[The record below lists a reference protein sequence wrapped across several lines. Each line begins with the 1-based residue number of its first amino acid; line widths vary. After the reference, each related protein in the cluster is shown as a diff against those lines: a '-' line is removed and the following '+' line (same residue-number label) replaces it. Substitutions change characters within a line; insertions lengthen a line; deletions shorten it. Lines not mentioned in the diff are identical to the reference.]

1 MTVFSGYSCFLER
14 HCLLSAS
21 KQVWFYRE
29 AWLLG
34 AVTLSTYSTETLT
47 CPLSESPWT
56 LAPCGPTGVLCS
68 WSTRTVENGVTIKSR
83 HPACIFSS
91 HVHALLFLKNTN
103 YWECK
108 DGNHRA
114 PNQVLLSTRPP
125 VIAQVACPR
134 SWPWKQMRPPT
145 ESIGHVVQWRLLGL
159 ASPLK

>member
-1 MTVFSGYSCFLER
+1 MIVFSGYSCFLEQ

-21 KQVWFYRE
+21 TQVWFYRE

-34 AVTLSTYSTETLT
+34 AVILSTKSTDTLT
-47 CPLSESPWT
+47 CLLSESRWT
-56 LAPCGPTGVLCS
+56 LAPCGPSGVLCS
-68 WSTRTVENGVTIKSR
+68 WSTKTAENGVTIKNR
-83 HPACIFSS
+83 HPACISS
-91 HVHALLFLKNTN
+91 IHTHALFLKNTN
-103 YWECK
+103 YWEFK

-114 PNQVLLSTRPP
+114 PNQVLLSTRPQ

-134 SWPWKQMRPPT
+134 SWPWKQMRPST